1 MPPSKSKNRSD
12 EHHLK
17 KVDIL
22 DADKSLQNAF
32 VLHMRIL
39 WGLYHATAIPP
50 VPDAVTIASFEQN
63 FATADQIDAFI
74 ASLSYK
80 HKEAKARILAFRSN
94 PEVIHSRSM
103 ITKNILAMNDLH
115 LEVIHAGPLASGL
128 ITWAPDVLGNT
139 DSLYNRAHEL
149 IAIGTF
155 QTVAVGHGYACL
167 SPNLTNLTDIP
178 LLRKI
183 YRNFAFSYQ
192 HKNVKAELK
201 EAGSVEMNKLK
212 KGIYSRCTRLCDNRS
227 DFILSNGY
235 SRRAYHLSMEP
246 ECHSDDE
253 VAVPPAPPGHLRK
266 KKIARNPNVTTFF
279 RKLVDEPRFKV
290 AAATGKAAQCK
301 EERLRRD
308 DPNDVEGS
316 DISVRIPD
324 DVPVDWFD
332 PAYFNAL
339 PASFRV
345 NYCGNGVALPLAMH
359 LDKTDWKTMPRR
371 EFMNKYGNDVLDLY
385 SIPTDEEMA
394 RMEENETR
402 NLSDESS
409 DDDDPMQQ

>member
-1 MPPSKSKNRSD
+1 MLPSKPKNRSD

-32 VLHMRIL
+32 ILHMRIL

-63 FATADQIDAFI
+63 FATADQIDASI

-80 HKEAKARILAFRSN
+80 HKEAKARILAFCSN
-94 PEVIHSRSM
+94 PDVIHSCST

-115 LEVIHAGPLASGL
+115 LDVIHAGPLASGL

-155 QTVAVGHGYACL
+155 QTVAVGHGYARL
-167 SPNLTNLTDIP
+167 SPILTNLTDIP
-178 LLRKI
+178 LL
-183 YRNFAFSYQ
+183 
-192 HKNVKAELK
+192 
-201 EAGSVEMNKLK
+201 
-212 KGIYSRCTRLCDNRS
+212 
-227 DFILSNGY
+227 
-235 SRRAYHLSMEP
+235 EP
-246 ECHSDDE
+246 KCHSNDE
-253 VAVPPAPPGHLRK
+253 VAVPPALPGHLHK
-266 KKIARNPNVTTFF
+266 KKIARNPNVTTVF
-279 RKLVDEPRFKV
+279 RKLVDEPHFKV
-290 AAATGKAAQCK
+290 AAATGKAVQCK
-301 EERLRRD
+301 EEQLHWD

-316 DISVRIPD
+316 DIS
-324 DVPVDWFD
+324 
-332 PAYFNAL
+332 L
-339 PASFRV
+339 PSELP
-345 NYCGNGVALPLAMH
+345 GNGVALPLAMH
-359 LDKTDWKTMPRR
+359 LDKTDWKTMPRC
-371 EFMNKYGNDVLDLY
+371 EFMNKYGNDILDLY

-394 RMEENETR
+394 QMEENETR
-402 NLSDESS
+402 DLSDESS